1 MRERKASQPTPDQL
15 LSDPGVDNSSEPSV
29 ETPIVSPG
37 PPALAVTQEWA
48 DCRREVGQLTGESL
62 SDLLR
67 KYRGRAGLT
76 QAALAAKA
84 GLSDQAISVLERG
97 TRRRPRIDTI
107 RALIKVLRLDK
118 AEAAEFLAVARGK
131 SQTAEAEEP
140 DVSGSDALPMPW
152 QLPPA
157 VSDFTGRTAQIEAIL
172 DVLRVQDGVPSTTV
186 GLVAVTGM
194 GGIGKTTLAVQA
206 AHKLVDSYPDGHLYL
221 NLRGYGPGKPVSTTD
236 ALRQLLRSL
245 GTEPQLIPD
254 EVEEA
259 AGLLR
264 SQLAG
269 RRVLLFLDNAAD
281 AAHVMPLLPGNPG
294 SAAIITSRGSLT
306 PLPGARQVRL
316 DALSQS
322 ESVELLSGVI
332 GQSRIA
338 AEPAAADALASFTG
352 RLPLAVR
359 LIGGRLAAR
368 PSWPIQH
375 LVELLEDE
383 DRRLDTL
390 GSDETGVRANI
401 ASSVDFLQNSDR
413 ALDREAARALPLLSI
428 PDGPDLLTVV
438 AAQLLDLPVRRANA
452 ILERLAD
459 LNLMESVAPERY
471 RFHDLI
477 RAYGRELADETL
489 TVSDDH
495 AGLERLLRFYIGCA
509 WQCHLLTHP
518 TSPRMALASVP
529 PVRISAL
536 ADRTSALAWFDA
548 EQRNL
553 MDRFMQ
559 AASSALAGSPMLPEV
574 ALAMFGYHE
583 SRRRWM
589 EMEEMARGAV
599 ELATKLDLPLTAAW
613 LQHDRAIPT
622 VENGRLESA
631 APILSKALTMFQ
643 DADDLTGQSRCCS
656 SLTYVLSGLD
666 RVEEALEL
674 GKQSLELSQKVGDV
688 ILEGVA
694 HTALGVLYNRVG
706 DYEQA
711 DSNFDRGIQLAQQIG
726 SSRSEQKRNANAAF
740 SHLLAGRWADAE
752 RYNLEAQRISDELA
766 DDVCRTES
774 MQTRAL
780 LFAAQGKYAIAIES
794 AEAGIHFARRS
805 ADNIREGRLYL
816 ELARIQAAADDRTA
830 AILNATQAVSKLT
843 RVSPI
848 HEKYARDL
856 VDQLRRG
863 DPYTYAFTHH
873 AI

>member
-1 MRERKASQPTPDQL
+1 M
-15 LSDPGVDNSSEPSV
+15 
-29 ETPIVSPG
+29 
-37 PPALAVTQEWA
+37 
-48 DCRREVGQLTGESL
+48 GQLTGESL

-131 SQTAEAEEP
+131 SQSAEAQEAEAGA
-140 DVSGSDALPMPW
+140 DVLPMPW

-172 DVLRVQDGVPSTTV
+172 EVLRVQDSVPSTSV

-221 NLRGYGPGKPVSTTD
+221 NLRGYGPGKPVSTAD

-281 AAHVMPLLPGNPG
+281 AAHVLPLLPGNPG
-294 SAAIITSRGSLT
+294 SAAIITSRGSLA

-338 AEPAAADALASFTG
+338 AEPAAAEALASFTG

-375 LVELLEDE
+375 LVALLEDE

-401 ASSVDFLQNSDR
+401 ASSVDFLQTSDR

-428 PDGPDLLTVV
+428 PDGADLLTSV
-438 AAQLLDLPVRRANA
+438 AAQMLDVPTKKANA

-477 RAYGRELADETL
+477 RAYGRELADEAL
-489 TVSDDH
+489 SVSASN
-495 AGLERLLRFYIGCA
+495 AGLERVLRFYIGCA
-509 WQCHLLTHP
+509 WQCQTLTH
-518 TSPRMALASVP
+518 TSSPRIPLASVP
-529 PVRISAL
+529 PLRISAL
-536 ADRTSALAWFDA
+536 TGRHSALQWFDA
-548 EQRNL
+548 ELRNL
-553 MDRFMQ
+553 MDRFAQ
-559 AASSALAGSPMLPEV
+559 AATILAGSTLLPEL

-589 EMEEMARGAV
+589 EMEEMSRGAV
-599 ELATKLDLPLTAAW
+599 ELATKLDLPLVAAW

-622 VENGRLESA
+622 VENGRLEA
-631 APILSKALTMFQ
+631 AVPDLAKALRMFQ
-643 DADDLTGQSRCCS
+643 DAGDLTGQSRCCS
-656 SLTYVLSGLD
+656 SLTYALSGLERID
-666 RVEEALEL
+666 EALEY
-674 GKQSLELSQKVGDV
+674 GKLSLVLSEKIGDLV
-688 ILEGVA
+688 LEGVA

-706 DYEQA
+706 DHAQA
-711 DSNFDRGIQLAQQIG
+711 DLNFDRGIELAQQIG
-726 SSRSEQKRNANAAF
+726 DSRSIYKRNANAAF
-740 SHLLAGRWADAE
+740 SHLVVGRWEDAQK
-752 RYNLEAQRISDELA
+752 YNLEADRIAEETG
-766 DDVCRTES
+766 DDVNRTES
-774 MQTRAL
+774 YQTRTL
-780 LFAAQGKYAIAIES
+780 IFAAQGRY
-794 AEAGIHFARRS
+794 AEAIQEAELGIQFARRS
-805 ADNIREGRLYL
+805 ADSIREGRLYL
-816 ELARIQAAADDRTA
+816 ELARIQAASGDRTA
-830 AILNATQAVSKLT
+830 AILNAAQAVSKLA
-843 RVSPI
+843 RISPV
-848 HEKYARDL
+848 HEQFARQL
-856 VDQLRRG
+856 LEQLRRG
-863 DPYTYAFTHH
+863 DPYAYSFTDH

>member
-1 MRERKASQPTPDQL
+1 M
-15 LSDPGVDNSSEPSV
+15 
-29 ETPIVSPG
+29 
-37 PPALAVTQEWA
+37 
-48 DCRREVGQLTGESL
+48 GQLTGESL
-62 SDLLR
+62 SELLR

-97 TRRRPRIDTI
+97 TRRRPRIDTV
-107 RALIKVLRLDK
+107 RALIKVLGLDK
-118 AEAAEFLAVARGK
+118 DEAADFLAVARGK
-131 SQTAEAEEP
+131 SPMADEAQSEAAPASET
-140 DVSGSDALPMPW
+140 LPLPW

-172 DVLRVQDGVPSTTV
+172 DVLRIGEVSADSSVR
-186 GLVAVTGM
+186 LVAVTGM

-221 NLRGYGPGKPVSTTD
+221 NLRGYGPGKPVSTAD

-259 AGLLR
+259 SGLLR

-281 AAHVMPLLPGNPG
+281 AAHVMPLLPGSPG
-294 SAAIITSRGSLT
+294 SAAIITSRGSLA

-322 ESVELLSGVI
+322 ESVELLSGVV

-338 AEPAAADALASFTG
+338 AEPAAAQALASFTG

-375 LVELLEDE
+375 LVDLLQDE

-401 ASSVDFLQNSDR
+401 ASSVDFLQTSER

-428 PDGPDLLTVV
+428 PDGADLLTIV
-438 AAQLLDLPVRRANA
+438 AAHLLEVPVRRANA

-477 RAYGRELADETL
+477 RAYGRELAEETL
-489 TVSDDH
+489 SESELH
-495 AGLERLLRFYIGCA
+495 AVVERVLRFYIGCA
-509 WQCHLLTHP
+509 WQCQTLTHSS
-518 TSPRMALASVP
+518 SPRIPLASVP
-529 PVRISAL
+529 PLSIPPLAGRHPAL
-536 ADRTSALAWFDA
+536 QWFDT
-548 EQRNL
+548 ELRNV
-553 MDRFMQ
+553 MDRFAQ
-559 AASSALAGSPMLPEV
+559 AATVLAGSTLLPEL

-589 EMEEMARGAV
+589 EMEEMSRGAV
-599 ELATKLDLPLTAAW
+599 ELATKLRLPLTAAW

-622 VENGRLESA
+622 VENGRLEA
-631 APILSKALTMFQ
+631 AIPDLSKALTMFQ
-643 DADDLTGQSRCCS
+643 DAGDLTGQSRCCS
-656 SLTYVLSGLD
+656 SLTYALSGLD
-666 RVEEALEL
+666 RMDEALEF
-674 GKQSLELSQKVGDV
+674 GRQSLELSEKIGDV
-688 ILEGVA
+688 VLEGVA

-706 DYEQA
+706 DHARA
-711 DSNFDRGIQLAQQIG
+711 DLNFDRGIELAEQVG
-726 SSRSEQKRNANAAF
+726 DLRSVYKRNANAAF
-740 SHLLAGRWADAE
+740 SHLVVGRWDDAL
-752 RYNLEAQRISDELA
+752 RYNLEADRLA
-766 DDVCRTES
+766 EVTGDDVHRTEAY
-774 MQTRAL
+774 QTRTL
-780 LFAAQGKYAIAIES
+780 IFAGQGRYSEAVEQ
-794 AEAGIHFARRS
+794 AERGIFFARRS
-805 ADNIREGRLYL
+805 TDAIREGRLHL
-816 ELARIQAAADDRTA
+816 ELARIHAAAGDRSAAISNAAQAAA
-830 AILNATQAVSKLT
+830 KLAKI
-843 RVSPI
+843 SPV
-848 HEKYARDL
+848 HEQFAQQLLRQLQRDE
-856 VDQLRRG
+856 
-863 DPYTYAFTHH
+863 PYTYAFTDH

>member
-1 MRERKASQPTPDQL
+1 M
-15 LSDPGVDNSSEPSV
+15 
-29 ETPIVSPG
+29 
-37 PPALAVTQEWA
+37 
-48 DCRREVGQLTGESL
+48 GQLTEESL

-107 RALIKVLRLDK
+107 RALIKVLRLNKD
-118 AEAAEFLAVARGK
+118 EAAEFLAVARGK
-131 SQTAEAEEP
+131 SQSAENPEP
-140 DVSGSDALPMPW
+140 EGAPASETLPMPW

-172 DVLRVQDGVPSTTV
+172 DVLRISDGAPSTSV
-186 GLVAVTGM
+186 RLVAVTGM

-221 NLRGYGPGKPVSTTD
+221 NLRGYGPGKPVSAVD

-254 EVEEA
+254 DVEEA

-281 AAHVMPLLPGNPG
+281 AAHVMPLLPGNPS
-294 SAAIITSRGSLT
+294 SAAIITSRGSLS

-338 AEPAAADALASFTG
+338 AEPAAAEALASFTG

-401 ASSVDFLQNSDR
+401 ASSVDFLQTSDR
-413 ALDREAARALPLLSI
+413 ALDREAAQALPLLSV
-428 PDGPDLLTVV
+428 PDGADLLTVV
-438 AAQLLDLPVRRANA
+438 AAHVLDVPVRKANA

-477 RAYGRELADETL
+477 RAYGREIADETVAL
-489 TVSDDH
+489 SVSH

-509 WQCHLLTHP
+509 WQCQTLTH
-518 TSPRMALASVP
+518 TSSPRILLASVP
-529 PVRISAL
+529 PLRLPVLGNRHSAL
-536 ADRTSALAWFDA
+536 QWFDS
-548 EQRNL
+548 ELRNL
-553 MDRFMQ
+553 MDRFTQ
-559 AASSALAGSPMLPEV
+559 ATTMLAGSSLLPEL
-574 ALAMFGYHE
+574 ALATFGYHE
-583 SRRRWM
+583 ARRRWM
-589 EMEEMARGAV
+589 EMEEMSRGAV

-613 LQHDRAIPT
+613 LEHDRAIPT

-631 APILSKALTMFQ
+631 VPHLTSALAMFQ
-643 DADDLTGQSRCCS
+643 DAGDLTGQARCCS
-656 SLTYVLSGLD
+656 SLTYVLSGID
-666 RVEEALEL
+666 RVEEALEF
-674 GKQSLELSQKVGDV
+674 GKQSVEISQKLDDLV
-688 ILEGVA
+688 LEGVA
-694 HTALGVLYNRVG
+694 HTALGVLYNQVG
-706 DYEQA
+706 DYERA
-711 DSNFDRGIQLAQQIG
+711 DVSFDRGILLAQQAG
-726 SSRSEQKRNANAAF
+726 SIRSEQKRNANAAF
-740 SHLLAGRWADAE
+740 SHLLAGRLADAD
-752 RYNLEAQRISDELA
+752 RYNVTAQRIAETMA
-766 DDVCRTES
+766 DDVYRTES
-774 MQTRAL
+774 LQTRAL
-780 LFAAQGKYAIAIES
+780 ILAAQGDYAAAIQQ
-794 AEAGIHFARRS
+794 AEAGIHFAKRS

-816 ELARIQAAADDRTA
+816 ELARIQAAAGDQTTA
-830 AILNATQAVSKLT
+830 IHNATQAVSKLT
-843 RVSPI
+843 QVSPI

-856 VDQLRRG
+856 LDQLRRG
-863 DPYTYAFTHH
+863 DPYTYAFTNH

>member
-1 MRERKASQPTPDQL
+1 
-15 LSDPGVDNSSEPSV
+15 
-29 ETPIVSPG
+29 
-37 PPALAVTQEWA
+37 
-48 DCRREVGQLTGESL
+48 VGQLTDESL

-118 AEAAEFLAVARGK
+118 DEAAQFLAVARGK
-131 SQTAEAEEP
+131 NPSPEETAAEPEAASET
-140 DVSGSDALPMPW
+140 LPLPW

-172 DVLRVQDGVPSTTV
+172 DALRHPDGAPSTTV

-221 NLRGYGPGKPVSTTD
+221 NLRGYGPGKPVSTAD

-254 EVEEA
+254 QVEEA

-281 AAHVMPLLPGNPG
+281 VAHVLPLLPGNPG
-294 SAAIITSRGSLT
+294 SAAIITSRGSLSS
-306 PLPGARQVRL
+306 LPGARQVRL
-316 DALSQS
+316 DALSPS
-322 ESVELLSGVI
+322 ESVELLSGVV

-338 AEPAAADALASFTG
+338 AEPAAAEALASFTG

-401 ASSVDFLQNSDR
+401 ASSVDFLQTSDR

-428 PDGPDLLTVV
+428 PDGADLLTVV
-438 AAQLLDLPVRRANA
+438 AAQILELPTRKTNA

-477 RAYGRELADETL
+477 RAYGREIADDTL
-489 TVSDDH
+489 SVSESH
-495 AGLERLLRFYIGCA
+495 HSLERVLRFYIGCA
-509 WQCHLLTHP
+509 WQCQTLTH
-518 TSPRMALASVP
+518 TASPRIPLASVP
-529 PVRISAL
+529 PLQLPAL
-536 ADRTSALAWFDA
+536 ATRTSSLQWFDA

-553 MDRFMQ
+553 MDRFAQ
-559 AASSALAGSPMLPEV
+559 ATSVMAGSTLLPEA

-589 EMEEMARGAV
+589 EMEEMSRGAV
-599 ELATKLDLPLTAAW
+599 ELATKLDLPLMAAW

-631 APILSKALTMFQ
+631 VPSLSKALSMFQ
-643 DADDLTGQSRCCS
+643 DAGDLTGQSRCSS
-656 SLTYVLSGLD
+656 SLTYVLAGLD
-666 RVEEALEL
+666 RIDEALEF
-674 GKQSLELSQKVGDV
+674 GKQSLEISEKLGDQV
-688 ILEGVA
+688 LEGVA

-711 DSNFDRGIQLAQQIG
+711 DTNFDRGIALARQIG
-726 SSRSEQKRNANAAF
+726 HSRSEQKRNANAAF
-740 SHLLAGRWADAE
+740 SHLLAGRLAAAD
-752 RYNLEAQRISDELA
+752 RYNREAQRIAEEA
-766 DDVCRTES
+766 TDDVARTES
-774 MQTRAL
+774 HQTRAL
-780 LFAAQGKYAIAIES
+780 IFAAGGDYAAAAKQ

-805 ADNIREGRLYL
+805 ADAIREGRLYL
-816 ELARIQAAADDRTA
+816 ELARIQAAAGERSA
-830 AILNATQAVSKLT
+830 AIMNATQAVTKLT
-843 RVSPI
+843 RTSPV

-863 DPYTYAFTHH
+863 EPYTYAFTHH